1 MGNMSNIYITTPI
14 YYVND
19 KPHVGHAYTSIASD
33 VLARFYRLKNYEVF
47 FLTGTD
53 EHGQKIQQAT
63 KNNNLNTQEFVDSMS
78 LNFQNLTK
86 TLNLSNND
94 FVRTSSQRHIEAVRT
109 FWEKL
114 NDNGQIYLDKY
125 SGWYSIR
132 DEAFYNEDEI
142 IDGLAPTGAP
152 VEWVEESSYFFKLSE
167 WEEKLLK
174 FYSDN
179 PTFIQPKSRYNEVVS
194 FVKQGLKDLSISR
207 TSFDWGVKVPGD
219 ESHVVYV
226 WIDALTN
233 YLTALGYPNNESK
246 PLNDFWPAN
255 FHFVGKDIL
264 RFHAVYWPALL
275 MAAGM
280 DLPRKIIAHGWWTVE
295 KEKMSKSLGNVVNPE
310 DIINKYGLDQF
321 RYFLLRE
328 VPFGNDGD
336 FSEDALISRIN
347 SELANNFGNLVNRV
361 FSMTKKSLNGVIPE
375 QQELKE
381 EEQNLINICD
391 ENLSEYMVC
400 FKSVEFSKA
409 IDSVVGII
417 SMTNK
422 YIDNTKPWA
431 LAKEGKVEDLKRV
444 LRVSLEV
451 IRLVSILFY
460 PIIPSSSIKILKALN
475 LSIDE
480 EANCFAGPG
489 SVASLVAND
498 TIGDLDL
505 LFPKIDKNLT

>member
-63 KNNNLNTQEFVDSMS
+63 KNNNLNTQEFVDNMS

-86 TLNLSNND
+86 ILNLSNND
-94 FVRTSSQRHIEAVRT
+94 FIRTSSQRHINAVRS

-114 NDNGQIYLDKY
+114 NNNGQVYLDKY

-132 DEAFYNEDEI
+132 DEAFYNEEEI
-142 IDGLAPTGAP
+142 VDGHAPTGAP
-152 VEWVEESSYFFKLSE
+152 VEWVEESSYFFKLSD

-174 FYSDN
+174 FYEDN

-233 YLTALGYPNNESK
+233 YLTALGYPDNDSK
-246 PLNDFWPAN
+246 SLKDFWPAN

-280 DLPRKIIAHGWWTVE
+280 ETPKKIIAHGWWTVE
-295 KEKMSKSLGNVVNPE
+295 KEKMSK
-310 DIINKYGLDQF
+310 
-321 RYFLLRE
+321 
-328 VPFGNDGD
+328 
-336 FSEDALISRIN
+336 
-347 SELANNFGNLVNRV
+347 
-361 FSMTKKSLNGVIPE
+361 
-375 QQELKE
+375 
-381 EEQNLINICD
+381 
-391 ENLSEYMVC
+391 
-400 FKSVEFSKA
+400 
-409 IDSVVGII
+409 
-417 SMTNK
+417 
-422 YIDNTKPWA
+422 
-431 LAKEGKVEDLKRV
+431 
-444 LRVSLEV
+444 
-451 IRLVSILFY
+451 
-460 PIIPSSSIKILKALN
+460 
-475 LSIDE
+475 
-480 EANCFAGPG
+480 
-489 SVASLVAND
+489 
-498 TIGDLDL
+498 
-505 LFPKIDKNLT
+505 

>member
-78 LNFQNLTK
+78 LNFQSLTK

-94 FVRTSSQRHIEAVRT
+94 FVRTSSPRHIEAVRT

-142 IDGLAPTGAP
+142 VDGLAPTGAP

-167 WEEKLLK
+167 WEEKLLN

-233 YLTALGYPNNESK
+233 YLTALGYPDNESK
-246 PLNDFWPAN
+246 ALNDFWPAN

-280 DLPRKIIAHGWWTVE
+280 DLPKKIIAHGWWTVE
-295 KEKMSKSLGNVVNPE
+295 KEKMSKSLGNVVDPQ

-361 FSMTKKSLNGVIPE
+361 FSMTKKSLDGVIPE

-391 ENLSEYMVC
+391 ENLAEYMVC

-409 IDSVVGII
+409 IDSIVGII

-431 LAKEGKVEDLKRV
+431 LAKEGKVDDLKRV

-451 IRLVSILFY
+451 IRLISILFY

-480 EANCFAGPG
+480 EANSFAGPG